1 MSKTI
6 FITGASK
13 GFGKLWAEAFLKRGD
28 RVIATAR
35 KITDLD
41 DLIATYGDLVFPY
54 QMDVN
59 NRAEVFKTVEDAANV
74 TGNID
79 VLINNAGF
87 GLFGTTEETTEEQAR
102 AQMETNFFGSLWV
115 AQAILPVFRKQK
127 NDYICSTT
135 FIQDDQFCILG

>member
-79 VLINNAGF
+79 VLINN
-87 GLFGTTEETTEEQAR
+87 
-102 AQMETNFFGSLWV
+102 
-115 AQAILPVFRKQK
+115 
-127 NDYICSTT
+127 
-135 FIQDDQFCILG
+135 